1 MEKNMHQEQRIYA
14 LDNIRT
20 LMVLFIV
27 LLHAC
32 CAYAPSL
39 FWWHAQD
46 GKHLAFEVTL
56 LVLDSFCLPVLF
68 FIAGLFAKPSYDR
81 HGLPGFIK
89 GKLQRLGGPV
99 LLLSAFYMPA
109 MVYQGYLR
117 RSLAPESF
125 FAYWTHWMSF
135 LTDWKFVAI
144 TTMAQVDRY
153 QDSLSPHPL
162 WFMSMLLIFFL
173 LYALLRY
180 AAGTAR
186 LENVS
191 RPAWPFIL
199 AACAGM
205 TLGFALINTHVQVQ
219 TWAKIGPF
227 ILFQPTRVPI
237 YALAF
242 ALGVWLRPDFLS
254 GRTNTS
260 LPGPLW
266 AWLAIFLGAL
276 LTMLA
281 TASSFMRVPG
291 PAPVSTG
298 LAHGLL
304 RSLIALS
311 ATVLFL
317 RLGGRFLEGPSRWR
331 ESLAAGSYD
340 IYILHMPLV
349 VFAQAAL
356 VGTPLP
362 LALKMLLSFSF
373 PVALCWAWSRATARR
388 PLRISLAGLGAY
400 FGFFCLLY

>member
-1 MEKNMHQEQRIYA
+1 
-14 LDNIRT
+14 
-20 LMVLFIV
+20 
-27 LLHAC
+27 
-32 CAYAPSL
+32 
-39 FWWHAQD
+39 
-46 GKHLAFEVTL
+46 
-56 LVLDSFCLPVLF
+56 
-68 FIAGLFAKPSYDR
+68 
-81 HGLPGFIK
+81 
-89 GKLQRLGGPV
+89 
-99 LLLSAFYMPA
+99 
-109 MVYQGYLR
+109 
-117 RSLAPESF
+117 
-125 FAYWTHWMSF
+125 
-135 LTDWKFVAI
+135 
-144 TTMAQVDRY
+144 
-153 QDSLSPHPL
+153 
-162 WFMSMLLIFFL
+162 MSMLLIFFL

-254 GRTNTS
+254 GRTKHVPARTVVGMAGDLSRRAPDNACDS
-260 LPGPLW
+260 IILHARSRPGPRFHG
-266 AWLAIFLGAL
+266 IGARP
-276 LTMLA
+276 A
-281 TASSFMRVPG
+281 TKPYRAV
-291 PAPVSTG
+291 
-298 LAHGLL
+298 
-304 RSLIALS
+304 S